1 MKVAVLLRGQ
11 ARYSEVAAKLFKD
24 TIIEKH
30 PYIDFK
36 IFGHTW
42 RTMSVAMSD
51 NNFDNS
57 FNRYHSKIFSI
68 SDMQSKIA
76 SWNLTRFLISGDK
89 RLYDLSK
96 EIINNNYYH
105 ERDAVV
111 WLRNNWNNRDIS
123 NGNTVLPTHTF
134 VLYPGFRHT
143 DYAYD
148 LNNTTD
154 IINTLGSNHRY
165 ILENAYYLGNL
176 LGQMYSAGLSY
187 NEFCKRADQSWVPD
201 VIWCSRWD
209 SVVECENLYNM
220 LTHAASINTNTVYT
234 RGVTVINS
242 RAWINDYNFFMAND
256 TANLFLGNMREHLL
270 KIYTGSKITL
280 TDLLDSKTMLQHLMW
295 TKLTDN
301 GTVIAQMPVIGHNGT
316 KSGWHD
322 FLIRPG
328 IERYSLN
335 DITVDIARQVSNDF
349 KYPSGSGI
357 LTISQMEEFM
367 NIPDSEE

>member
-30 PYIDFK
+30 PDIDFK

-42 RTMSVAMSD
+42 RTMSVAMID

-57 FNRYHSKIFSI
+57 VNRYHSKIFLTSEI
-68 SDMQSKIA
+68 QQKIVK
-76 SWNLTRFLISGDK
+76 WNPSRYLITGDK
-89 RLYDLSK
+89 RLYDLAK
-96 EIINNNYYH
+96 EVINKNHYE
-105 ERDAVV
+105 ERDALV
-111 WLRNNWNNRDIS
+111 WLRNNWNNREIC
-123 NGNTVLPTHTF
+123 NGNGLPTATF

-154 IINTLGSNHRY
+154 IINTLGRNHHY
-165 ILENAYYLGNL
+165 ILENAFYLGNL
-176 LGQMYSAGLSY
+176 FGQMYSAGLSY
-187 NEFCKRADQSWVPD
+187 DVYRNRDDQSWVPD
-201 VIWCSRWD
+201 VIWSGRWD
-209 SVVECENLYNM
+209 GVFECENLYNM
-220 LTHAASINTNTVYT
+220 LTHAASINTNKVYT
-234 RGVTVINS
+234 RIVSVINS
-242 RAWINDYNFFMAND
+242 RAWIDDYNFFMAND
-256 TANLFLGNMREHLL
+256 TANLFLGNMRERLL

-280 TDLLDSKTMLQHLMW
+280 TDLLDSKTVMQHLMW

-301 GTVIAQMPVIGHNGT
+301 GTVMSQMPVIGHNGT
-316 KSGWHD
+316 KSGWYD

-335 DITVDIARQVSNDF
+335 DITVDIARRASNDF
-349 KYPSGSGI
+349 KYPSSSGV

-367 NIPDSEE
+367 NIPDSDD